1 MSYFKKF
8 PSTLYTFDNGEKGV
22 MQNLSL
28 YAEILDEVKI
38 NSSFYKNYYI
48 RDGERPDNVAFILY
62 ENPQLHWT
70 LYLMNNHLREQGWP
84 LDRLEIVE
92 KAKKDFPYL
101 TLSTNDLI
109 LENFSVG
116 STVQANNASNG
127 DPSGATGVIVSRN
140 LDLGQLVIETTSS
153 ASFRTTDIITTQ
165 DSPEQLQL
173 VSVEQQYL
181 SARHYLQNEE
191 IYTNKLDLSAE
202 PYVEVTNLEFY
213 VQENDNLRNIV
224 VLKPTSVNK
233 VVQMFRKAI
242 STQ

>member
-8 PSTLYTFDNGEKGV
+8 PSTLYTFNNGEKGV
-22 MQNLSL
+22 MQNLSS

-181 SARHYLQNEE
+181 SARHYLQNEK

-213 VQENDNLRNIV
+213 VQENDDLRAIV

-233 VVQMFRKAI
+233 VVRMFRKAI